1 MTIEH
6 SFFERPAVQS
16 FFRNQH
22 SFQIFVE
29 TASHAII
36 VINSTGKIEYAN
48 ESAAKLHLCNR
59 DELIGQPAELLI
71 PERLR
76 EQYQQYIGKTPLNN
90 HQNTHTHR
98 LDTFALRSDGSE
110 IPVDIN
116 LNRIEIDDENYLI
129 SFISEISRR
138 KEVENALRES
148 EARYRGLF
156 EDDLTGNFIMDG
168 QGNILMCN
176 PAFAKLFGFENPRVA
191 QYSDFMERFTDDEAR
206 TDFIEEIHRQKKLA
220 LYEITLRKTNGKLIY
235 VLANL
240 VGNFND
246 AGKLTGVKGYLLDIS
261 RRREIEAQ
269 FLQAQ
274 KMESLGILAGSIA
287 HDFSN
292 FVSVIEG
299 YAEIILMKMDE
310 TDPMRNFVEKIQQT
324 NKQAGLLIK
333 QIQAFSRRQEA
344 LLMRIDPNYAIR
356 EIKEILDRLIGKKIN
371 FQLHCGVDIGTII
384 ADPVQLEQAIMN
396 LAVNARDAMPNGGTL
411 TVRTYRTK
419 LGESDVL
426 HSEAEPGEFVCIE
439 IQDTGIG
446 MDEETKSHIFEPFFT
461 TKPRGKGTGLGL
473 STVYGIIKQSHG
485 HISVIS
491 FPEKG
496 TTFRMFFPI
505 VPIENAESV

>member
-1 MTIEH
+1 MNLQQNYILL
-6 SFFERPAVQS
+6 Q
-16 FFRNQH
+16 Q
-22 SFQIFVE
+22 
-29 TASHAII
+29 
-36 VINSTGKIEYAN
+36 
-48 ESAAKLHLCNR
+48 
-59 DELIGQPAELLI
+59 DELIGQPIRLLI

-90 HQNTHTHR
+90 HQNTHPHPIAWILSPSGRTVR
-98 LDTFALRSDGSE
+98 KFR
-110 IPVDIN
+110 
-116 LNRIEIDDENYLI
+116 LI
-129 SFISEISRR
+129 STWTVLKSMTKTISSVLFR
-138 KEVENALRES
+138 KSVAEKKWRTRFGKAKPAIADCLN
-148 EARYRGLF
+148 
-156 EDDLTGNFIMDG
+156 DLTGNFIMDG
-168 QGNILMCN
+168 QGNAMYN

-206 TDFIEEIHRQKKLA
+206 TDFIENTSSKKLA
-220 LYEITLRKTNGKLIY
+220 FTKSPSAKPMANWFMCWQISSEILTMP
-235 VLANL
+235 
-240 VGNFND
+240 GNWPEWKAICWISAA
-246 AGKLTGVKGYLLDIS
+246 AGNWSTVS
-261 RRREIEAQ
+261 ASP
-269 FLQAQ
+269 
-274 KMESLGILAGSIA
+274 KMESLGILAGASRMISA
-287 HDFSN
+287 I

-356 EIKEILDRLIGKKIN
+356 KLKKYSIGWLGKIN

-384 ADPVQLEQAIMN
+384 ADPVQLEQTIMN

-446 MDEETKSHIFEPFFT
+446 MDEETKSRILNLFHHKT
-461 TKPRGKGTGLGL
+461 AR
-473 STVYGIIKQSHG
+473 
-485 HISVIS
+485 
-491 FPEKG
+491 
-496 TTFRMFFPI
+496 
-505 VPIENAESV
+505 